1 MIRAHE
7 ARACARRHGRRGRP
21 AQRTS
26 LHRAHARATS
36 KPARPNI
43 HPRAGGFRNRPAM
56 VDIEIE
62 YEVNEPHNAHAVKLT
77 EALLA
82 QFGKQISF
90 IKIIPSHEG
99 KFDIAVDG
107 EITFTLM
114 MENRL
119 PSVKEI
125 CDQVHERLRT
135 TGRI

>member
-1 MIRAHE
+1 
-7 ARACARRHGRRGRP
+7 
-21 AQRTS
+21 
-26 LHRAHARATS
+26 
-36 KPARPNI
+36 
-43 HPRAGGFRNRPAM
+43 M

-62 YEVNEPHNAHAVKLT
+62 YEVNAEYNAHAVKMT

-82 QFGKQISF
+82 QFGKQITF

-107 EITFTLM
+107 EITYTLM

-119 PSVKEI
+119 PGIKEI

>member
-1 MIRAHE
+1 
-7 ARACARRHGRRGRP
+7 
-21 AQRTS
+21 
-26 LHRAHARATS
+26 
-36 KPARPNI
+36 
-43 HPRAGGFRNRPAM
+43 M

-62 YEVNEPHNAHAVKLT
+62 YEVNAEHNAHAVKLT
-77 EALLA
+77 DALLA
-82 QFGKQISF
+82 QFGTQISF

-107 EITFTLM
+107 EIIYTLM